1 METYNI
7 AHGCNYMIV
16 TASDL
21 EPILPLSPLP
31 NCPIIALWED
41 PGKVPN
47 AAELAN
53 FDCWATPDELE
64 HLLQAIAAQP
74 IAATVLCQTLRQTLK
89 LGV

>member
-21 EPILPLSPLP
+21 EPILPLIAATKLP
-31 NCPIIALWED
+31 DYCFVGRSWE
-41 PGKVPN
+41 VPN
-47 AAELAN
+47 AVELAN

-64 HLLQAIAAQP
+64 HLLQAITAQP
-74 IAATVLCQTLRQTLK
+74 ITATVLCQTLRQTLN
-89 LGV
+89 